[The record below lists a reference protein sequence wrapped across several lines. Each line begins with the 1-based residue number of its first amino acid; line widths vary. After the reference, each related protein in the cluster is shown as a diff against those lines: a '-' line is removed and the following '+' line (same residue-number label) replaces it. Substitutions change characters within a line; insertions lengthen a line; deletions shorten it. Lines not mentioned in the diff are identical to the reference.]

1 MGTRSDFYVMNHDGS
16 MEWLGSAFK
25 DGGPQ
30 HMPTSMLLKSN
41 RVTFEE
47 SVFDYLKEHDS
58 VCKFNGQ
65 GWPWPWDD
73 SQLTDYTYIFHVCSG
88 KVLMSE
94 AGGRLVDPI
103 EILRGMDMIGADV
116 GIGQITFPL
125 MRDRA
130 EILKREIEK
139 EYGSQPAEAL

>member
-1 MGTRSDFYVMNHDGS
+1 MGTRSDFYIMEHDGS
-16 MEWLGSAFK
+16 MQWLGSAFK
-25 DGGPQ
+25 DGGPL
-30 HMPTSMLLKSN
+30 HTPIELLIQSN
-41 RVTFEE
+41 ETGFEE
-47 SVFDYLKEHDS
+47 SVLDLLKSKDS
-58 VCKFNGQ
+58 VCKFDGE

-103 EILRGMDMIGADV
+103 KVLQGMDMIGADV
-116 GIGQITFPL
+116 GIGKIKFPL

-130 EILKREIEK
+130 EILKREIEI
-139 EYGSQPAEAL
+139 EYGSQPAEAV